1 MKSKPFSI
9 FLIIILGFSLVSVS
23 GLGGNSDFSSN
34 YFHHSINLSEDLV
47 LSGGF
52 GQNSNNVF
60 AINLDERLELFNNE
74 GQSAIVSAKYVSDSK
89 AIMERILPN
98 TRVSHVFA
106 NAIFDNSKITIS
118 DFIETISD
126 TFYDGGAKTPS
137 LPIIPL
143 VFATNG
149 SDLSVQL
156 LQSVGSFTDSIESVF
171 DDTGPQW
178 SETYW
183 PLQHSNYSQSQLF
196 LTPNNFALGSL
207 YYFFD
212 IFEIDSTQNTLVS
225 DDSLILLIIVSS
237 GFVFV
242 LYYIKKRRFVKIP
255 SIIQIYF
262 ILFVLQHSIPTGPK
276 IEHPGKF
283 YFLLIFYLVTTFATP
298 YSIGH
303 SYFGSAYGEIDDSE
317 DVMSPEIMAFVE
329 TEETIETIPSES
341 SEFDDTDVTQTDN
354 VADSDAPKHFSV
366 SLSEDLAVGDGKP
379 TNNQQ
384 SIEPQI
390 QQTIPSLE
398 SLQFT
403 TPIIISESI
412 TVSDSISD
420 KTSPTSITISE
431 SLSFSDSSS
440 KQITISGE
448 ILLFESISLQDEM
461 TFESFTAFDGNILLI
476 ETVLVSNGIEGVFGV
491 ASINISESISLE
503 NTIEGI
509 LIVPLHETAL
519 IYENLSVND
528 MISINDNSSVVINE
542 TLTISDE
549 TYRYVS
555 IIRIYEE
562 ISLFDGLEQEFTLIP
577 LEFIENISL
586 LPEDTILNSDESNPI
601 SLNPYFIDFTNAITI
616 SAWVKPDYE
625 DSASQMA
632 IISKDMSFQIL
643 LNNRISSQQTPSF
656 LVYDGMHWTEV
667 TSEISLNQDTWH
679 HIAGVINGSEITL
692 YVDGISQGTVVLP
705 STFLVNDQGQ
715 NKQTAT
721 MSISENEIIIGAIQK
736 ENTTRMTSL
745 FSGQI
750 SDVIIYKN
758 ALDTDFIN
766 DVKENTS
773 PYSKTQIALV
783 ESISISDFYKLIGA
797 DSVHLHENVSFSDD
811 NDILENILPIIISE
825 DIDLLGLDP
834 TLDEIISFEGEEF
847 VTVSDVIPA
856 ETDSLAIS
864 AWIRPDFDV
873 GSPQYTVV
881 SKENSFNLFVSNILE
896 PTHTA
901 GFSVFDGI
909 TWNTIT
915 GITELDERWHHIIA
929 LVDGSVISLYVDGV
943 LEGKTHLEQFSIT
956 DRGQFFTQ
964 DSQISLS
971 DSDIV
976 IGAYVSTVR
985 SEVDSNNKF
994 AGDISTVDV
1003 YLETLSSEQI
1013 QYKYQED
1020 SQQYYKTV
1028 SLNEIIEIGDELFD
1042 ENSFHIILEET
1053 LTLLEF
1059 TGMNDI
1065 YSIEISEN
1073 LQIFDELLTSRF
1085 IPLPESVFFYD
1096 NVNSTP
1102 YSIISLDEIISF
1114 QDGLLN
1120 NGTNSN
1126 FIHLTET
1133 LTLSAK
1139 IISFDVPIQLVESI
1153 SFYDIV
1159 SVYDPYDIHLTETL
1173 TLSAKIISF
1182 DVPIQLVESISFY
1195 DDVIVVPSR
1204 IILLETISIN
1214 DDILALNPFVP
1225 SVNPEIKM
1233 VKSGFLITENP
1244 QFEIEYY
1251 SEEDA
1256 AKIDHQEIIEATQI
1270 ANQVSKELASTQME
1284 LLARPGFNEIITAIE
1299 IIGTN
1304 IAISQLESQVEN
1316 ILGDNP
1322 QAIEL
1327 AQNKIEQVIQ
1337 SIDSI
1342 AQSLEDTH
1350 LEHKASEIE
1359 QFVNAIKDIAEINEE
1374 QNQTGIWSASDET
1387 IYTKIISPDGT
1398 IFTDNALFEK
1408 QREGKFDVEILSEIN
1423 AKPGIYTVQSV
1434 ITVNDVEYTINAEFA
1449 WGLVSLNTKKSTYYP
1464 GETAEFEIVVL
1475 NSVGNPVCNASL
1487 VMSINDD
1494 VLSSGNGIIPNSD
1507 CGIYDAKYLVNVE
1520 GTYDVQISA
1529 IAQGIQTGFETTFDV
1544 ASYVE
1549 FDVIRTAQ
1557 SKIDPVN
1564 NPNSFDV
1571 VIDVTSFVDTDSI
1584 EIVESIPSVF
1594 DIVTDGVVTTNGE
1607 QKTITW
1613 NKILDDDSTSVSYSY
1628 SVPFVFPELYP
1639 LGEVVINYGDN
1650 SFTEARPWFVA
1661 NDPYNMSG
1669 VVEINSSTT
1678 NGPVLIDED
1687 NFGYSVANIGDLNG
1701 DGVNDIAVGARYD
1714 DEGGSNRGA
1723 IHIMFMNIDG
1733 SVDSTVEINSSTT
1746 NGPTLT
1752 DEDYFGWSVA
1762 NIGDLNGDGVNDIAV
1777 GAVYDDMDE
1786 NDNASGGNNRGA
1798 IHIMFMN
1805 IDGSVDSTVEIN
1817 DSTTNGPVLTN
1828 SDYFGSSVANIGDL
1842 NGDGVNDFAVGA
1854 RDDDEGGSDRG
1865 AIHIMFMNINGSVD

>member
-1 MKSKPFSI
+1 MKSNPFSI

-183 PLQHSNYSQSQLF
+183 PLQHSSYSQSQLF

-736 ENTTRMTSL
+736 ENTTGMTSL

-783 ESISISDFYKLIGA
+783 ESISISDFYKLTGA
-797 DSVHLHENVSFSDD
+797 GSIYLHENVSFSDD
-811 NDILENILPIIISE
+811 NDILENILPIITLDE
-825 DIDLLGLDP
+825 IDLLGLDP
-834 TLDEIISFEGEEF
+834 TLDEIIPFDGEEF

-976 IGAYVSTVR
+976 IGAYVSTLRDDIV
-985 SEVDSNNKF
+985 SNNKF

-1359 QFVNAIKDIAEINEE
+1359 QFVNTIKDIAEINEE

-1669 VVEINSSTT
+1669 VVEINDSTT
-1678 NGPVLIDED
+1678 NGPTLIDED
-1687 NFGYSVANIGDLNG
+1687 NFGYSVVNIGDLNG

-1733 SVDSTVEINSSTT
+1733 SVDSTVEINSSTD

-1752 DEDYFGWSVA
+1752 NSDYFGFSVA

-1777 GAVYDDMDE
+1777 GAVNDDMDE
-1786 NDNASGGNNRGA
+1786 NGNARVGG
-1798 IHIMFMN
+1798 
-1805 IDGSVDSTVEIN
+1805 
-1817 DSTTNGPVLTN
+1817 
-1828 SDYFGSSVANIGDL
+1828 
-1842 NGDGVNDFAVGA
+1842 
-1854 RDDDEGGSDRG
+1854 
-1865 AIHIMFMNINGSVD
+1865 

>member
-1 MKSKPFSI
+1 VKTWYC
-9 FLIIILGFSLVSVS
+9 LV
-23 GLGGNSDFSSN
+23 
-34 YFHHSINLSEDLV
+34 DL
-47 LSGGF
+47 
-52 GQNSNNVF
+52 
-60 AINLDERLELFNNE
+60 DE

-183 PLQHSNYSQSQLF
+183 PLQHSSYSQSQLF

-736 ENTTRMTSL
+736 ENTTGMTSL

-783 ESISISDFYKLIGA
+783 ESISISDFYKLRLTWTR
-797 DSVHLHENVSFSDD
+797 S
-811 NDILENILPIIISE
+811 
-825 DIDLLGLDP
+825 
-834 TLDEIISFEGEEF
+834 
-847 VTVSDVIPA
+847 
-856 ETDSLAIS
+856 
-864 AWIRPDFDV
+864 
-873 GSPQYTVV
+873 YT
-881 SKENSFNLFVSNILE
+881 
-896 PTHTA
+896 
-901 GFSVFDGI
+901 
-909 TWNTIT
+909 
-915 GITELDERWHHIIA
+915 
-929 LVDGSVISLYVDGV
+929 
-943 LEGKTHLEQFSIT
+943 
-956 DRGQFFTQ
+956 
-964 DSQISLS
+964 
-971 DSDIV
+971 
-976 IGAYVSTVR
+976 
-985 SEVDSNNKF
+985 
-994 AGDISTVDV
+994 
-1003 YLETLSSEQI
+1003 
-1013 QYKYQED
+1013 
-1020 SQQYYKTV
+1020 
-1028 SLNEIIEIGDELFD
+1028 
-1042 ENSFHIILEET
+1042 
-1053 LTLLEF
+1053 
-1059 TGMNDI
+1059 
-1065 YSIEISEN
+1065 
-1073 LQIFDELLTSRF
+1073 
-1085 IPLPESVFFYD
+1085 
-1096 NVNSTP
+1096 
-1102 YSIISLDEIISF
+1102 
-1114 QDGLLN
+1114 
-1120 NGTNSN
+1120 
-1126 FIHLTET
+1126 
-1133 LTLSAK
+1133 
-1139 IISFDVPIQLVESI
+1139 
-1153 SFYDIV
+1153 
-1159 SVYDPYDIHLTETL
+1159 
-1173 TLSAKIISF
+1173 
-1182 DVPIQLVESISFY
+1182 
-1195 DDVIVVPSR
+1195 
-1204 IILLETISIN
+1204 
-1214 DDILALNPFVP
+1214 
-1225 SVNPEIKM
+1225 
-1233 VKSGFLITENP
+1233 
-1244 QFEIEYY
+1244 
-1251 SEEDA
+1251 
-1256 AKIDHQEIIEATQI
+1256 
-1270 ANQVSKELASTQME
+1270 
-1284 LLARPGFNEIITAIE
+1284 
-1299 IIGTN
+1299 
-1304 IAISQLESQVEN
+1304 
-1316 ILGDNP
+1316 
-1322 QAIEL
+1322 
-1327 AQNKIEQVIQ
+1327 
-1337 SIDSI
+1337 
-1342 AQSLEDTH
+1342 
-1350 LEHKASEIE
+1350 
-1359 QFVNAIKDIAEINEE
+1359 
-1374 QNQTGIWSASDET
+1374 
-1387 IYTKIISPDGT
+1387 
-1398 IFTDNALFEK
+1398 
-1408 QREGKFDVEILSEIN
+1408 
-1423 AKPGIYTVQSV
+1423 
-1434 ITVNDVEYTINAEFA
+1434 
-1449 WGLVSLNTKKSTYYP
+1449 
-1464 GETAEFEIVVL
+1464 
-1475 NSVGNPVCNASL
+1475 
-1487 VMSINDD
+1487 
-1494 VLSSGNGIIPNSD
+1494 
-1507 CGIYDAKYLVNVE
+1507 
-1520 GTYDVQISA
+1520 
-1529 IAQGIQTGFETTFDV
+1529 
-1544 ASYVE
+1544 
-1549 FDVIRTAQ
+1549 
-1557 SKIDPVN
+1557 
-1564 NPNSFDV
+1564 
-1571 VIDVTSFVDTDSI
+1571 
-1584 EIVESIPSVF
+1584 
-1594 DIVTDGVVTTNGE
+1594 
-1607 QKTITW
+1607 
-1613 NKILDDDSTSVSYSY
+1613 
-1628 SVPFVFPELYP
+1628 
-1639 LGEVVINYGDN
+1639 
-1650 SFTEARPWFVA
+1650 
-1661 NDPYNMSG
+1661 
-1669 VVEINSSTT
+1669 
-1678 NGPVLIDED
+1678 
-1687 NFGYSVANIGDLNG
+1687 
-1701 DGVNDIAVGARYD
+1701 
-1714 DEGGSNRGA
+1714 
-1723 IHIMFMNIDG
+1723 
-1733 SVDSTVEINSSTT
+1733 
-1746 NGPTLT
+1746 
-1752 DEDYFGWSVA
+1752 
-1762 NIGDLNGDGVNDIAV
+1762 
-1777 GAVYDDMDE
+1777 
-1786 NDNASGGNNRGA
+1786 
-1798 IHIMFMN
+1798 
-1805 IDGSVDSTVEIN
+1805 
-1817 DSTTNGPVLTN
+1817 
-1828 SDYFGSSVANIGDL
+1828 
-1842 NGDGVNDFAVGA
+1842 
-1854 RDDDEGGSDRG
+1854 
-1865 AIHIMFMNINGSVD
+1865 